1 MPIFMSASCWKR
13 NLRPLNKNVMTD
25 GKPVTV
31 SYQNLVVIW
40 LALLVSQIVFFIVA
54 WFLRPGLARFDGSA
68 PFLDEKPAII
78 LTFCASAILFFG
90 LGLILS
96 RQHNRRALRDRD
108 AACIQTG
115 LTLGCALSEI
125 PSILGLILALGFDYP
140 FYHLWIALGTFG
152 VLLHFPRKGHL
163 DAANYGPN

>member
-1 MPIFMSASCWKR
+1 MA
-13 NLRPLNKNVMTD
+13 N

-40 LALLVSQIVFFIVA
+40 LALLASQIAFFIVA
-54 WFLRPGLARFDGSA
+54 WFIKPGLAKFDASS
-68 PFLDEKPAII
+68 PFLSQKPAII
-78 LTFCASAILFFG
+78 LAFCASAIVFFG

-96 RQHNRRALRDRD
+96 RQHNRRALKDRD
-108 AACIQTG
+108 AACLQTG

-125 PSILGLILALGFDYP
+125 PSILGLILALGFVYP
-140 FYHLWIALGTFG
+140 FYYLWIALGTLG

-163 DAANYGPN
+163 DVANYGPY

>member
-1 MPIFMSASCWKR
+1 MPNPKQ
-13 NLRPLNKNVMTD
+13 
-25 GKPVTV
+25 VTV

-40 LALLVSQIVFFIVA
+40 LALLASQIVFFLVA
-54 WFLRPGLARFDGSA
+54 WFLRPGLARFDASA
-68 PFLDEKPAII
+68 PFLGAKPAII
-78 LTFCASAILFFG
+78 LVFCASAIVFLG

-96 RQHNRRALRDRD
+96 RQHHRRALKDRD
-108 AACIQTG
+108 AACLQTG